1 MSNLMLELEYVR
13 AYIDDLLVT
22 TKGSF
27 EDHLQK
33 LERVLARL
41 EEAGLKVNANKSFFA
56 REGLEYL
63 GYWISREG
71 IQPLS
76 TKVEAIQRIALQRT
90 SENYAGSLA

>member
-1 MSNLMLELEYVR
+1 MLPIAICNSPDIFQEKMSNLMMDLEYVR

-33 LERVLARL
+33 LERVLNRL
-41 EEAGLKVNANKSFFA
+41 EDAGLKVNATKSFFA

-63 GYWISREG
+63 GYWISQDE
-71 IQPLS
+71 IQPLIS
-76 TKVEAIQRIALQRT
+76 DT
-90 SENYAGSLA
+90 